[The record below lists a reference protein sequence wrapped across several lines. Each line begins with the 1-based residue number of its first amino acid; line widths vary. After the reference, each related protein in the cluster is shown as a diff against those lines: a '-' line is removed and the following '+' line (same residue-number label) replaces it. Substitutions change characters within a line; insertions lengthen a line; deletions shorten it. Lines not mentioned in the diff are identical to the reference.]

1 MNGGSKSD
9 IVDLKD
15 VELTLLPSYLHEP
28 TDSENQANAAM
39 VDLLNYSQSSQVVS
53 SRSNQD
59 SISPPQRPPRLH
71 GYQGKINVGKLCTYG
86 RASLWSWGS

>member
-1 MNGGSKSD
+1 VNGGSKSD

-28 TDSENQANAAM
+28 TDTQNQTNSSM
-39 VDLLNYSQSSQVVS
+39 VELLNSSKNSQLATSLNG
-53 SRSNQD
+53 NQD

-71 GYQGKINVGKLCTYG
+71 GHQGKIINL
-86 RASLWSWGS
+86 SS